1 MTDLQAT
8 PRRFFSTAE
17 GTSFQAFTVRDWLMF
32 GGVGLIWGS
41 SFFFIAIGL
50 QSLAPEVITPMRL
63 AFGFLTLSLF
73 PAARRKVDRSDWPR
87 IALLGVIWMA
97 IPLSMFPFA
106 EERVT
111 SALTGM
117 LNGANPIFT
126 ATVAW
131 MLLKRPPG
139 KNQRWGLVLGFVGTA
154 LIALPSLGE
163 GRSEALGVFL
173 ILIALTC
180 YGFALNL
187 AVPLQQKYGSLPVF
201 WRAQMVGMAVTFPLG
216 FTGLDESRFDLVPVL
231 AILALGIF
239 GTAMAYLLMGGL
251 AGRVGATRASISTYL
266 IPVVAILLGVI
277 VLSEQVHP
285 LSLAGTAV
293 VLVGAWLGSRQG
305 R

>member
-1 MTDLQAT
+1 MTDLQT
-8 PRRFFSTAE
+8 GSPRFLSTAE
-17 GTSFQAFTVRDWLMF
+17 GTSAHAFTIRDWLMF
-32 GGVGLIWGS
+32 FGVGLIWGS
-41 SFFFIAIGL
+41 SFFFIAVGL

-63 AFGFLTLSLF
+63 AFGFLVLSLF
-73 PAARRKVDRSDWPR
+73 PAARRKVDRSDWLR

-106 EERVT
+106 EERVS

-126 ATVAW
+126 AAVAW
-131 MLLKRPPG
+131 GLLKRPPG
-139 KNQRWGLVLGFVGTA
+139 ANQRWGLALGFLGTA

-163 GRSEALGVFL
+163 GTSEALGVVL

-187 AVPLQQKYGSLPVF
+187 AVPLQQKYGSLPIF
-201 WRAQMVGMAVTFPLG
+201 WRAQMVGMALTFPLG
-216 FTGLDESRFDLVPVL
+216 LTGLDDSRFELVPVL
-231 AILALGIF
+231 AILALGVF
-239 GTAMAYLLMGGL
+239 GTALAYLLMGGL

-277 VLSEQVHP
+277 VLSEEVHP
-285 LSLAGTAV
+285 LSLAGSAL
-293 VLVGAWLGSRQG
+293 VLIGAWLGSRRG
-305 R
+305 H